1 MITLVITW
9 GEVIAMTHTAFAP
22 QIDPL
27 VAAKAAAEL
36 AQHRKLRA
44 VFEAAEQG
52 RTQREIAAI
61 LGVSQA
67 AVNKMLVKAKH
78 TRNLTT
84 LTPREIAL
92 QYAAGEI
99 TREDLLETLTRF
111 PHTQTRVLDP
121 DNPLPEQI
129 VPGTWGEPEM
139 AALDGLI
146 SDEDLDIITA
156 RMAG

>member
-9 GEVIAMTHTAFAP
+9 GEVIAVIHTIFAP
-22 QIDPL
+22 PVDPL

-36 AQHRKLRA
+36 AQRRKLRA

-52 RTQREIAAI
+52 RTQRKIAAL

-84 LTPREIAL
+84 LTLREIAL
-92 QYAAGEI
+92 QYTAGEI
-99 TREDLLETLTRF
+99 TRENLLEALTRY
-111 PHTQTRVLDP
+111 PHGQTRVLDP

-129 VPGTWGEPEM
+129 VPGTWGELEL

-156 RMAG
+156 RLAG